1 MMFFYDGEIDMDLS
15 SILYGLT
22 EIVLIVVMFVLLVG
36 ILVISVALMIEFARF
51 IFSGSVSQRF
61 RNFLD
66 RIM

>member
-36 ILVISVALMIEFARF
+36 YWS
-51 IFSGSVSQRF
+51 
-61 RNFLD
+61 FLL
-66 RIM
+66 RL